1 MNFANLKHDVLDA
14 FSAIERPERPSLVV
28 HSCCECHALAED
40 LARHSAASLPAEVL
54 QKHVWNLP
62 LLSDEA
68 KQYFLPAWI
77 CSSIDDPCSDA
88 TDALLMEF
96 RSDHRWSPATAYT
109 EAQWGAIGNWLDL
122 LAQSCDPYSRED
134 LERVYVKLKPKFQL
148 LRAIH

>member
-1 MNFANLKHDVLDA
+1 MNFATLKHDVCEA
-14 FSAIERPERPSLVV
+14 FATLERPVGAALVM
-28 HSCCECHALAED
+28 HSCGECNTLAED
-40 LARHSAASLPAEVL
+40 LACHSAATLPAALL

-96 RSDHRWSPATAYT
+96 RSDHRWSPATAYS
-109 EAQWGAIGNWLDL
+109 EAQWSAIGHWLDL
-122 LAQSCDPYSRED
+122 LAQRCDPYSHDD
-134 LERVYVKLKPKFQL
+134 LVRVYAKLKPKFQA

>member
-1 MNFANLKHDVLDA
+1 MNFANLKHDVCAA
-14 FSAIERPERPSLVV
+14 FAALERPAAPSLVM
-28 HSCCECHALAED
+28 HNCCECTALAED
-40 LARHSAASLPAEVL
+40 LARHSPASLPAALL

-77 CSSIDDPCSDA
+77 CSSIDDPSSDA

-96 RSDHRWSPATAYT
+96 RSDHRWSPATGYT
-109 EAQWGAIGNWLDL
+109 QAQWGAIGNWLDL
-122 LAQSCDPYSRED
+122 LAQSCDPYSRDD
-134 LERVYVKLKPKFQL
+134 LERVYLKLKPKFQT